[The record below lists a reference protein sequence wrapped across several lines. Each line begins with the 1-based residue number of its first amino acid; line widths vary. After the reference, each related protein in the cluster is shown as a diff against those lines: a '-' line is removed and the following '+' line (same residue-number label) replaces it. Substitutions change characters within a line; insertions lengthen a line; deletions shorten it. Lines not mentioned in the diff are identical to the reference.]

1 MKIELIDLKKR
12 SKDEKKELVNCFNKI
27 IKKGSFVL
35 TKEVSDYE
43 KNIQNYTNNKFC
55 LGLNSGTDALMMA
68 LWALGIKKGD
78 EVITSPISFVAS
90 AGAIAHVGAKPVF
103 VDVDDDLNIDVKLIE
118 RSITKKTRAIMPV
131 HWTGKICKMTEIQ
144 KIAKKYKLKIIED
157 SAQGMGSYYKNKHA
171 GSFSDIAAFSAHP
184 LKNLNAIGDAG
195 FVLTN
200 KKTLYE
206 KIKLYRNH
214 GLKSRDNVHI
224 FGVNSRLDSINAEI
238 LSYRL
243 KKLKF
248 IIKSRRKNI
257 SLYRKYIKT
266 KKVIL
271 PKEDIY
277 NYDSY
282 VMMVSKCKNR
292 DKLQKFLLQKGIQT
306 LIYYGTPLHLH
317 KASKVLGYK
326 KGDFPVAEKLCSEVL
341 SFPHHQHLKQNE
353 IKYISNCINE
363 FYE

>member
-1 MKIELIDLKKR
+1 M
-12 SKDEKKELVNCFNKI
+12 
-27 IKKGSFVL
+27 
-35 TKEVSDYE
+35 
-43 KNIQNYTNNKFC
+43 
-55 LGLNSGTDALMMA
+55 
-68 LWALGIKKGD
+68 
-78 EVITSPISFVAS
+78 
-90 AGAIAHVGAKPVF
+90 
-103 VDVDDDLNIDVKLIE
+103 
-118 RSITKKTRAIMPV
+118 
-131 HWTGKICKMTEIQ
+131 
-144 KIAKKYKLKIIED
+144 
-157 SAQGMGSYYKNKHA
+157 
-171 GSFSDIAAFSAHP
+171 
-184 LKNLNAIGDAG
+184 
-195 FVLTN
+195 
-200 KKTLYE
+200 
-206 KIKLYRNH
+206 
-214 GLKSRDNVHI
+214 I
-224 FGVNSRLDSINAEI
+224 FGYNSRLDSINAEI

-317 KASKVLGYK
+317 KASTVLGYK

-341 SFPHHQHLKQNE
+341 SFPHHQHLKPNE
-353 IKYISNCINE
+353 IQYISNCINK